1 MINYNNQ
8 TEIDAYLELVN
19 ELVDGYVYFQPV
31 PVRSGPGTISEDY
44 VFSESDLV
52 IPDGVTLPTSIT
64 IEQVRERRDANNW
77 KVVRSTRDRLI
88 GMTDK
93 WALPDRTMTDAQTNY
108 RQALRDIT
116 TQSDPLDITWP
127 VNPFG

>member
-1 MINYNNQ
+1 MIDYNNQ
-8 TEIDAYLELVN
+8 TEVDAYLELVN
-19 ELVDGYVYFQPV
+19 EQLVGGYVYFQPV
-31 PVRSGPGTISEDY
+31 PIRSGAGTIQEDY

-93 WALPDRTMTDAQTNY
+93 WAMPDRTMTDAQRNY

-127 VNPFG
+127 VNPS

>member
-1 MINYNNQ
+1 MIDYNNQ
-8 TEIDAYLELVN
+8 TEVDAYLELVN
-19 ELVDGYVYFQPV
+19 EQLVGGYVYFQPV
-31 PVRSGPGTISEDY
+31 PIRSGAGTIQEDY

-77 KVVRSTRDRLI
+77 KVVRGTRDRLI

-93 WALPDRTMTDAQTNY
+93 WAMPDRTMTDAQRNY

-127 VNPFG
+127 VNPS

>member
-1 MINYNNQ
+1 MINYSNQ
-8 TEIDAYLELVN
+8 TEVDAYLELVN

-31 PVRSGPGTISEDY
+31 PVRSDAGTIPEDY
-44 VFSESDLV
+44 VFSKSDLV

-93 WALPDRTMTDAQTNY
+93 WALPDRTMTDAQKNY

-116 TQSDPLDITWP
+116 TQSDPLDISWP
-127 VNPFG
+127 VKPS